1 MFPKE
6 RDSLQ
11 YTILAKKRN
20 YWLEGSCFL
29 ASIKGGSDSVIFLF
43 QLFFYS
49 KWPKNGLVLDKY
61 LFFQLLGV
69 MGGRVWRPINRE
81 FNFVNPSLNIML
93 HRYWQ
98 INFRRQTLWNWKLF
112 TAYGWHVDTFRG
124 ISLVLIGSG
133 ILQQVIPFSMPPCQN
148 VVFFNYWSS

>member
-43 QLFFYS
+43 QLFF
-49 KWPKNGLVLDKY
+49 
-61 LFFQLLGV
+61 
-69 MGGRVWRPINRE
+69 
-81 FNFVNPSLNIML
+81 
-93 HRYWQ
+93 
-98 INFRRQTLWNWKLF
+98 T
-112 TAYGWHVDTFRG
+112 
-124 ISLVLIGSG
+124 
-133 ILQQVIPFSMPPCQN
+133 QN
-148 VVFFNYWSS
+148 DLKMV